1 MKIAYFDTF
10 SGVSGDMTL
19 GAFVSAGV
27 PLEELKAEIG
37 KLGLTGVELEASHIV
52 RSGITAV
59 KLDVVISAPEKK
71 HRHLKDI
78 LALIYES
85 SLSDRVKRDAR
96 RIFEEVGKAE
106 AKVHNTTIEKV
117 HFHEVGALDSIVDI
131 VGAAVCFELA
141 GIERVYS
148 SPVRLGS
155 GALITTDHGM
165 IPLPGP
171 AAVETL
177 KGYPTVLTDIPFEL
191 TTPTGAAIIRAMSSG
206 VLSMESMRVS
216 GVGYGAG
223 TREIPQVPNLLR
235 ILIGDMEDGSKEKMV
250 VIEANIDDMNPEIHP
265 YVIGK
270 LLDAGAADAW
280 LTPVIMKKGRP
291 GIVLSVIAGMPLA
304 DALSAI
310 IFAETTT
317 IGIRSYGVSRTILER
332 ATRRVKTSLGEVM
345 VKVIATGGVERLVP
359 EFEEC
364 RRLAEG
370 HKLPLAQIYRTIEGE
385 IHALEGG

>member
-27 PLEELKAEIG
+27 SLDDLRAGIATLDLP
-37 KLGLTGVELEASHIV
+37 GVELEAAHIV

-59 KLDVVISAPEKK
+59 KLDVVISSPEKK

-78 LALIYES
+78 LGIIDGS
-85 SLSDRVKRDAR
+85 GLSDRVKRDAR
-96 RIFEEVGKAE
+96 RIFDEVAKAE
-106 AKVHNTTIEKV
+106 AKVHNTTVEKV

-131 VGAAVCFELA
+131 VGAAICFELA
-141 GIERVYS
+141 GIDSVYS

-155 GALITTDHGM
+155 GGFIRADHGTM
-165 IPLPGP
+165 PLPVP
-171 AAVETL
+171 ATVEIL

-206 VLSMESMRVS
+206 VLSTETVRVS
-216 GVGYGAG
+216 AVGYGAG
-223 TREIPQVPNLLR
+223 TKEIPQVPNLLR
-235 ILIGDMEDGSKEKMV
+235 VMLGGIDDGMNESMV

-265 YVIGK
+265 HVIGK
-270 LLDAGAADAW
+270 LLEAGAADAW
-280 LTPVIMKKGRP
+280 LTPVVMKKGRP
-291 GIVLSVIAGMPLA
+291 GIVLSVLAQAPLA
-304 DALSAI
+304 DAITAI

-317 IGIRSYGVSRTILER
+317 IGTRSYGVSRRVLGR
-332 ATRRVKTSLGEVM
+332 AKRTLRTSLGDVT
-345 VKVIATGGVERLVP
+345 VKVILHGGIERLVP

-364 RRLAEG
+364 RRLAEA
-370 HKLPLAQIYRTIEGE
+370 HKLPLVQVYRI
-385 IHALEGG
+385 LEAEFTAPGGR